1 MPWTEITR
9 PDYDRRSLRYASD
22 TTDEEWALIK
32 PIMPPK
38 SKVGRPRK
46 TEMRAVWN
54 AIQYI
59 AASGCQSLPGRRYMV
74 SPRGAMLPRDF
85 PPFTTVQYYFYQL
98 RDCGVLDILNDALVG
113 AARVLAGRD
122 AAPTAGIVDSQSVK
136 TTESGGPR
144 GFDMGKKTKGR
155 KRHIV
160 TDTEGNLLGLVTHT
174 ADIQDRDRAPG
185 VIALATE
192 SHPTLTHIFAP
203 LGRLLR
209 NRLPAM
215 DGGYAG
221 DKLRDAMTAVRGPTI
236 EIVKRPPGV
245 TGFVVIARR
254 WVVERTFAWLGR
266 CRRLAKDW
274 EGSIASADAWTLSA
288 AIRRSA
294 RHIARK
300 TAQEF

>member
-9 PDYDRRSLRYASD
+9 PDYDRRGGRYASD
-22 TTDEEWALIK
+22 STDAEWALVK
-32 PIMPPK
+32 PFMPAK
-38 SKVGRPRK
+38 SKVGRPRR
-46 TEMRAVWN
+46 TNLRSVWN

-59 AASGCQSLPGRRYMV
+59 ASTGCQW
-74 SPRGAMLPRDF
+74 AMLPKDF
-85 PPFTTVQYYFYQL
+85 PPFTTVQYYFYRL
-98 RDCGVLDILNDALVG
+98 RDSGMLDILNDTLVG
-113 AARVLAGRD
+113 VSRVLAGRD

-136 TTESGGPR
+136 TTESGGPC

-160 TDTEGNLLGLVTHT
+160 TDTDGNLLGLVTHT
-174 ADIQDRDRAPG
+174 ADVQDRDGAPE
-185 VIALATE
+185 VIAQALE
-192 SHPTLTHIFAP
+192 SHPTLAHIFA
-203 LGRLLR
+203 
-209 NRLPAM
+209 

-221 DKLRDAMTAVRGPTI
+221 DKLRDAMTELDGPSI

-245 TGFVVIARR
+245 SGFVVIARR

-274 EGSIASADAWTLSA
+274 ERTIASSDAWTLIA

-294 RHIARK
+294 RYIARK
-300 TAQEF
+300 TAAEF

>member
-1 MPWTEITR
+1 MPWTETTR
-9 PDYDRRSLRYASD
+9 PDYDRRGLRYASD
-22 TTDEEWALIK
+22 CTDEEWALVA
-32 PIMPPK
+32 PFMPPRAR
-38 SKVGRPRK
+38 VGRPRK
-46 TEMRAVWN
+46 TNMRAVWN

-59 AASGCQSLPGRRYMV
+59 AATGCQW
-74 SPRGAMLPRDF
+74 AMLPRDF
-85 PPFTTVQYYFYQL
+85 PPFPTVQYYFYRL
-98 RDCGVLDILNDALVG
+98 RNSGLLDALNDALVG
-113 AARVLAGRD
+113 ASRVLAGRD
-122 AAPTAGIVDSQSVK
+122 AAPTAGIIDSQSVK

-160 TDTEGNLLGLVTHT
+160 TDTDGNLLGLVTHS
-174 ADIQDRDRAPG
+174 ADIQDRDGATG
-185 VIALATE
+185 VIQQALE
-192 SHPTLTHIFAP
+192 SHPALTHLFA
-203 LGRLLR
+203 
-209 NRLPAM
+209 
-215 DGGYAG
+215 DGGYSG
-221 DKLRDAMTAVRGPTI
+221 EGLREAMSDTDGPTI

-274 EGSIASADAWTLSA
+274 EASIASADAWTLIA

-300 TAQEF
+300 MAQEF